1 MGQQTLTAE
10 LQQQADLV
18 NVLLVEQKDGMNRL
32 RVVAQQWDQQTDSQL
47 RRINEQQTLSGQ
59 ALSEFDAE
67 SNKQMQM
74 IITLVNSVQQTR
86 ESFKN
91 RLNETNTEVS
101 DAVQKAQEERS
112 DFYHVV
118 ETTANEFVNK
128 GKEWR
133 GQLEAARTSLQ
144 QASTASLEKSTG
156 RIQEASKTCS
166 VMEGDVASHVTGS
179 QGAWQELYS
188 AQETD
193 LRKHSDHLNGGLMAH
208 GPLTSQSL
216 TALTAAAQ
224 TQEALLEEQ
233 RSDMTTVVRE
243 RKDDV
248 EAHASAFKDW
258 SLILGTE
265 IKQRNE
271 DVVKFL
277 VEDLNE
283 DVPTG
288 QTPQRRDFAYPRF
301 LASTSPHERIVQR
314 YRQERSNQS
323 ESDDADDADSHKDD
337 SAVADQLEFA
347 ELSGKRSTK
356 TTLTASSLTVA
367 VARSA
372 SMSDLSDGPSVA
384 VNPLHRTASV
394 EAVAAAVAKDNKE
407 NFSVPHVPPA
417 GVAAS
422 KKRELRQPVVS
433 ARKILHAQN
442 SKSFQ

>member
-144 QASTASLEKSTG
+144 QASTASRLDRYRSHPG
-156 RIQEASKTCS
+156 S
-166 VMEGDVASHVTGS
+166 V
-179 QGAWQELYS
+179 
-188 AQETD
+188 
-193 LRKHSDHLNGGLMAH
+193 
-208 GPLTSQSL
+208 
-216 TALTAAAQ
+216 
-224 TQEALLEEQ
+224 
-233 RSDMTTVVRE
+233 
-243 RKDDV
+243 
-248 EAHASAFKDW
+248 
-258 SLILGTE
+258 
-265 IKQRNE
+265 E
-271 DVVKFL
+271 DVL
-277 VEDLNE
+277 
-283 DVPTG
+283 G
-288 QTPQRRDFAYPRF
+288 
-301 LASTSPHERIVQR
+301 
-314 YRQERSNQS
+314 
-323 ESDDADDADSHKDD
+323 
-337 SAVADQLEFA
+337 
-347 ELSGKRSTK
+347 
-356 TTLTASSLTVA
+356 
-367 VARSA
+367 
-372 SMSDLSDGPSVA
+372 
-384 VNPLHRTASV
+384 
-394 EAVAAAVAKDNKE
+394 
-407 NFSVPHVPPA
+407 A
-417 GVAAS
+417 G
-422 KKRELRQPVVS
+422 R
-433 ARKILHAQN
+433 
-442 SKSFQ
+442 